1 MKTVVFFDT
10 EVEAESAKRSAEW
23 LVAQYGNPFFAYL
36 RRECERHHHS
46 ALNAMSDNPIR
57 DVLVSQRE
65 LASEQVI
72 RDILLKVEEEV
83 SAMKIA

>member
-1 MKTVVFFDT
+1 MKTVVYFDT
-10 EVEAESAKRSAEW
+10 DVEVEVAKRSAEW

-46 ALNAMSDNPIR
+46 ALNAMTDNPIR

-65 LASEQVI
+65 LAAEQVI
-72 RDILLKVEEEV
+72 RDILLKVEEE
-83 SAMKIA
+83 AAALKTA